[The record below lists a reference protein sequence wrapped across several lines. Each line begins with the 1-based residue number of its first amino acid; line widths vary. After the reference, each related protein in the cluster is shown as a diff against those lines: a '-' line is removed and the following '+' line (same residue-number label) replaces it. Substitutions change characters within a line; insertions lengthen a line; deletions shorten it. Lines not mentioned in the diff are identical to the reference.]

1 MSLTILTADELQ
13 NLEMRAANQLGA
25 DTLMKRAGAA
35 AAELIM
41 KRLEDAGVE
50 QRRVTLL
57 VGPGNNGGDAL
68 ACACE
73 LREKGAVVNVV
84 LPGGRRPTSALALAQ
99 LERWTQAG
107 GTTYDDPYMTE
118 KADCVVDG
126 LFGTGLAKPITGDY
140 LDAVLWFNERQAL
153 KVSLDIPSGLNPV
166 TGHWTGSYPGC
177 SADVTIT
184 FLCVKSGLYMCEGA
198 DAAGEIVL
206 NELDVSVPLSPLSVI
221 GTDEFPRVLRPR
233 VKNSHKGDYGSVAVI
248 GGTDIMLGGNAEFMA
263 KSDLRKQGLSDE
275 LIAESNSFAETDDP
289 EILAAR
295 AALISGAGRVTL
307 ECRAEHAPHVDMVY
321 PEIMFATKPVNLE
334 DFDAIVLGCGLGT
347 SAEAKARVIE
357 ALNCQKP
364 LILDAD
370 ALNIIAADIKLQDMV
385 LARRAPT
392 VLTPH
397 PGEAARLLRRDTAGV
412 TADRVAACREL
423 AVQTGAIVVLKGA
436 GTVISM
442 RSSRTWINP
451 TGSPMLA
458 TGGSGDVLAGMI
470 GAMFAQGYDMVESVL
485 AAVYFHGLS
494 AEGLEA
500 GFTAGEIAPNA
511 MALVHD
517 ARVSYDL

>member
-153 KVSLDIPSGLNPV
+153 KVSLDTPSGLNPV

-248 GGTDIMLGGNAEFMA
+248 GGTDGMIGA
-263 KSDLRKQGLSDE
+263 S
-275 LIAESNSFAETDDP
+275 
-289 EILAAR
+289 ILAAR

>member
-1 MSLTILTADELQ
+1 MSLIILTADELQ

-25 DTLMKRAGAA
+25 GTLMKRAGAA

-248 GGTDIMLGGNAEFMA
+248 GGTDGMIGA
-263 KSDLRKQGLSDE
+263 S
-275 LIAESNSFAETDDP
+275 
-289 EILAAR
+289 ILAAR

-370 ALNIIAADIKLQDMV
+370 ALSIIAADIKLQDMV

>member
-140 LDAVLWFNERQAL
+140 LDAVLWFNERQTL

-248 GGTDIMLGGNAEFMA
+248 GGTDGMIGA
-263 KSDLRKQGLSDE
+263 S
-275 LIAESNSFAETDDP
+275 
-289 EILAAR
+289 ILAAR

>member
-248 GGTDIMLGGNAEFMA
+248 GGTDGMIGA
-263 KSDLRKQGLSDE
+263 S
-275 LIAESNSFAETDDP
+275 
-289 EILAAR
+289 ILAAR

-458 TGGSGDVLAGMI
+458 TGGSGDVLAGII

>member
-233 VKNSHKGDYGSVAVI
+233 VKNSHKGDYGSVAII
-248 GGTDIMLGGNAEFMA
+248 GGTDGMIGA
-263 KSDLRKQGLSDE
+263 S
-275 LIAESNSFAETDDP
+275 
-289 EILAAR
+289 ILAAR

>member
-184 FLCVKSGLYMCEGA
+184 FLCVKSGLYMCEGS

-248 GGTDIMLGGNAEFMA
+248 GGTDGMIGA
-263 KSDLRKQGLSDE
+263 S
-275 LIAESNSFAETDDP
+275 
-289 EILAAR
+289 ILAAR

>member
-248 GGTDIMLGGNAEFMA
+248 GGTDGMIGA
-263 KSDLRKQGLSDE
+263 S
-275 LIAESNSFAETDDP
+275 
-289 EILAAR
+289 ILAAR

-370 ALNIIAADIKLQDMV
+370 ALNITAADIKLQDMV

>member
-50 QRRVTLL
+50 QCRVTLL

-233 VKNSHKGDYGSVAVI
+233 VKNSHKGDYGSAAVI
-248 GGTDIMLGGNAEFMA
+248 GGTDGMIGA
-263 KSDLRKQGLSDE
+263 S
-275 LIAESNSFAETDDP
+275 
-289 EILAAR
+289 ILAAR

>member
-68 ACACE
+68 ACASE

-248 GGTDIMLGGNAEFMA
+248 GGTDGMIGA
-263 KSDLRKQGLSDE
+263 S
-275 LIAESNSFAETDDP
+275 
-289 EILAAR
+289 ILAAR

>member
-184 FLCVKSGLYMCEGA
+184 FLCVKSGLYMYEGA

-248 GGTDIMLGGNAEFMA
+248 GGTDGMIGA
-263 KSDLRKQGLSDE
+263 S
-275 LIAESNSFAETDDP
+275 
-289 EILAAR
+289 ILAAR

>member
-248 GGTDIMLGGNAEFMA
+248 GGTDGMIGA
-263 KSDLRKQGLSDE
+263 S
-275 LIAESNSFAETDDP
+275 
-289 EILAAR
+289 ILAAR

-500 GFTAGEIAPNA
+500 GFTAGEITPNA

>member
-248 GGTDIMLGGNAEFMA
+248 GGTDGMIGA
-263 KSDLRKQGLSDE
+263 S
-275 LIAESNSFAETDDP
+275 
-289 EILAAR
+289 ILAAR

-370 ALNIIAADIKLQDMV
+370 ALNIIAADIKLQDMM

>member
-248 GGTDIMLGGNAEFMA
+248 GGTDGMIGA
-263 KSDLRKQGLSDE
+263 S
-275 LIAESNSFAETDDP
+275 
-289 EILAAR
+289 ILAAR

-511 MALVHD
+511 MALLHD

>member
-126 LFGTGLAKPITGDY
+126 LFGTGLAKPITDDY

-248 GGTDIMLGGNAEFMA
+248 GGTDGMIGA
-263 KSDLRKQGLSDE
+263 S
-275 LIAESNSFAETDDP
+275 
-289 EILAAR
+289 ILAAR
-295 AALISGAGRVTL
+295 SALISGAGRVTL

>member
-248 GGTDIMLGGNAEFMA
+248 GGTDGMIGA
-263 KSDLRKQGLSDE
+263 S
-275 LIAESNSFAETDDP
+275 
-289 EILAAR
+289 ILAAR

-370 ALNIIAADIKLQDMV
+370 AINIIAADIKLQDMV

>member
-233 VKNSHKGDYGSVAVI
+233 VKSSHKGDYGSVAVI
-248 GGTDIMLGGNAEFMA
+248 GGTDGMIGA
-263 KSDLRKQGLSDE
+263 S
-275 LIAESNSFAETDDP
+275 
-289 EILAAR
+289 ILAAR

>member
-1 MSLTILTADELQ
+1 MSLIILTADELQ

-25 DTLMKRAGAA
+25 GTLMKRAGAA

-248 GGTDIMLGGNAEFMA
+248 GGTDGMIGA
-263 KSDLRKQGLSDE
+263 S
-275 LIAESNSFAETDDP
+275 
-289 EILAAR
+289 ILAAR

-347 SAEAKARVIE
+347 SAEAKARVME

>member
-233 VKNSHKGDYGSVAVI
+233 VKNSHKGDYGSAAVI
-248 GGTDIMLGGNAEFMA
+248 GGTDGMIGA
-263 KSDLRKQGLSDE
+263 S
-275 LIAESNSFAETDDP
+275 
-289 EILAAR
+289 ILAAR

-347 SAEAKARVIE
+347 SAEAKARIIE

>member
-57 VGPGNNGGDAL
+57 VGPGNNGGAAL

-206 NELDVSVPLSPLSVI
+206 NELDVSVPLSPLSVT

-248 GGTDIMLGGNAEFMA
+248 GGTDGMIGA
-263 KSDLRKQGLSDE
+263 S
-275 LIAESNSFAETDDP
+275 
-289 EILAAR
+289 ILAAR

>member
-140 LDAVLWFNERQAL
+140 LDSVLWFNERQAL

-248 GGTDIMLGGNAEFMA
+248 GGTDGMIGA
-263 KSDLRKQGLSDE
+263 S
-275 LIAESNSFAETDDP
+275 
-289 EILAAR
+289 ILAAR

-517 ARVSYDL
+517 ARASYDL

>member
-248 GGTDIMLGGNAEFMA
+248 GGTDGMIGA
-263 KSDLRKQGLSDE
+263 S
-275 LIAESNSFAETDDP
+275 
-289 EILAAR
+289 ILAAR

-321 PEIMFATKPVNLE
+321 PEIMFVTKPVNLE

>member
-206 NELDVSVPLSPLSVI
+206 NELDISVPLSPLSVI

-248 GGTDIMLGGNAEFMA
+248 GGTDGMIGA
-263 KSDLRKQGLSDE
+263 S
-275 LIAESNSFAETDDP
+275 
-289 EILAAR
+289 ILAAR

>member
-107 GTTYDDPYMTE
+107 GTTYDDPYMTG

-248 GGTDIMLGGNAEFMA
+248 GGTDGMIGA
-263 KSDLRKQGLSDE
+263 S
-275 LIAESNSFAETDDP
+275 
-289 EILAAR
+289 ILAAR

>member
-1 MSLTILTADELQ
+1 MSLIILTADELQ

-248 GGTDIMLGGNAEFMA
+248 GGTDGMIGA
-263 KSDLRKQGLSDE
+263 S
-275 LIAESNSFAETDDP
+275 
-289 EILAAR
+289 ILAAR

-334 DFDAIVLGCGLGT
+334 DFDALVLGCGLGT

-458 TGGSGDVLAGMI
+458 TSGSGDVLAGMI

>member
-248 GGTDIMLGGNAEFMA
+248 GGTDGMIGA
-263 KSDLRKQGLSDE
+263 S
-275 LIAESNSFAETDDP
+275 
-289 EILAAR
+289 ILAAR

-458 TGGSGDVLAGMI
+458 TGGSGAVLAGMI

>member
-248 GGTDIMLGGNAEFMA
+248 GGTDGMIGA
-263 KSDLRKQGLSDE
+263 S
-275 LIAESNSFAETDDP
+275 
-289 EILAAR
+289 ILAAR

-458 TGGSGDVLAGMI
+458 TGGSAEMAISYLRERGVKDIRMLCIV
-470 GAMFAQGYDMVESVL
+470 
-485 AAVYFHGLS
+485 AAP
-494 AEGLEA
+494 EGLKSLTEKDPDVHIYTCAIDDHLNEA
-500 GFTAGEIAPNA
+500 AYIVPGLGDAGDRIFGT
-511 MALVHD
+511 L
-517 ARVSYDL
+517 

>member
-1 MSLTILTADELQ
+1 MSLIILTADELQ

-25 DTLMKRAGAA
+25 GTLMKRAGAA

-248 GGTDIMLGGNAEFMA
+248 GGTDGMIGA
-263 KSDLRKQGLSDE
+263 S
-275 LIAESNSFAETDDP
+275 
-289 EILAAR
+289 ILAAR

-517 ARVSYDL
+517 ARVSHDL

>member
-41 KRLEDAGVE
+41 KRLEGAGVE

-233 VKNSHKGDYGSVAVI
+233 VKNSHKGDYGSAAVI
-248 GGTDIMLGGNAEFMA
+248 GGTDGMIGA
-263 KSDLRKQGLSDE
+263 S
-275 LIAESNSFAETDDP
+275 
-289 EILAAR
+289 ILAAR

>member
-248 GGTDIMLGGNAEFMA
+248 GGTDGMIGA
-263 KSDLRKQGLSDE
+263 S
-275 LIAESNSFAETDDP
+275 
-289 EILAAR
+289 ILVAR

>member
-184 FLCVKSGLYMCEGA
+184 FLCVKSSLYMCEGA

-248 GGTDIMLGGNAEFMA
+248 GGTDGMIGA
-263 KSDLRKQGLSDE
+263 S
-275 LIAESNSFAETDDP
+275 
-289 EILAAR
+289 ILAAR

-357 ALNCQKP
+357 ALNCQKT

>member
-41 KRLEDAGVE
+41 KRFEDAGVE

-221 GTDEFPRVLRPR
+221 GTDEFPSVLRPR

-248 GGTDIMLGGNAEFMA
+248 GGTDGMIGA
-263 KSDLRKQGLSDE
+263 S
-275 LIAESNSFAETDDP
+275 
-289 EILAAR
+289 ILAAR

>member
-233 VKNSHKGDYGSVAVI
+233 VKNSHKGDYGSVAAI
-248 GGTDIMLGGNAEFMA
+248 GGTDGMIGA
-263 KSDLRKQGLSDE
+263 S
-275 LIAESNSFAETDDP
+275 
-289 EILAAR
+289 ILAAR

>member
-248 GGTDIMLGGNAEFMA
+248 GGTDGMIGA
-263 KSDLRKQGLSDE
+263 S
-275 LIAESNSFAETDDP
+275 
-289 EILAAR
+289 ILAAR

-458 TGGSGDVLAGMI
+458 TGGSGDVLA
-470 GAMFAQGYDMVESVL
+470 MFAQGYDMVESVL

>member
-184 FLCVKSGLYMCEGA
+184 FLCVKSGLYMSEGA

-206 NELDVSVPLSPLSVI
+206 NELDVSVPLSPLSVT

-248 GGTDIMLGGNAEFMA
+248 GGTDGMIGA
-263 KSDLRKQGLSDE
+263 S
-275 LIAESNSFAETDDP
+275 
-289 EILAAR
+289 ILAAR

>member
-248 GGTDIMLGGNAEFMA
+248 GGTDGMIGA
-263 KSDLRKQGLSDE
+263 S
-275 LIAESNSFAETDDP
+275 
-289 EILAAR
+289 ILAAR

-357 ALNCQKP
+357 TLNCQKP

>member
-206 NELDVSVPLSPLSVI
+206 NELDVSVPLSPLSVT

-248 GGTDIMLGGNAEFMA
+248 GGTDGMIGA
-263 KSDLRKQGLSDE
+263 S
-275 LIAESNSFAETDDP
+275 
-289 EILAAR
+289 ILAAR

-511 MALVHD
+511 MALVHG

>member
-13 NLEMRAANQLGA
+13 NLEMHAANQLGA

-248 GGTDIMLGGNAEFMA
+248 GGTDGMIGA
-263 KSDLRKQGLSDE
+263 S
-275 LIAESNSFAETDDP
+275 
-289 EILAAR
+289 ILAAR

>member
-50 QRRVTLL
+50 QRRITLL

-233 VKNSHKGDYGSVAVI
+233 VKNSHKGDYGSMAVI
-248 GGTDIMLGGNAEFMA
+248 GGTDGMIGA
-263 KSDLRKQGLSDE
+263 S
-275 LIAESNSFAETDDP
+275 
-289 EILAAR
+289 ILAAR

>member
-206 NELDVSVPLSPLSVI
+206 NELDVSIPLSPLSVI

-248 GGTDIMLGGNAEFMA
+248 GGTDGMIGA
-263 KSDLRKQGLSDE
+263 S
-275 LIAESNSFAETDDP
+275 
-289 EILAAR
+289 ILAAR